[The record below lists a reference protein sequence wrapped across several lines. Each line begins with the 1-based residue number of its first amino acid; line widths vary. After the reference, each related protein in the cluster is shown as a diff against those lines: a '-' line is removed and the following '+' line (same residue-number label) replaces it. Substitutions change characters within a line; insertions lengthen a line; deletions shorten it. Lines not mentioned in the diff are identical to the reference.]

1 MAGLQGSGP
10 REYRGPSSTGG
21 KCSEEGSAWSLA
33 QAAPQDLKG
42 WGTLLGRVRKARR
55 PWQAGL
61 PFSPLIVRAR
71 ERSPV
76 SSLTP
81 TQLLPTMCPSPR
93 GGSAH
98 GLTDLACVL
107 SCASAKSYIALDDF
121 VEITK
126 KYAKGI
132 IPTDLFL
139 QDDDDDEVAGKS
151 PEDLPLRLKVS
162 PWPGPP
168 ACPGAPQEAVG
179 GRPRPAGNLQ
189 GSVACPGEACAA
201 RSST

>member
-1 MAGLQGSGP
+1 MEPGSGSP
-10 REYRGPSSTGG
+10 PGLEGRGDTSG
-21 KCSEEGSAWSLA
+21 EGWWV
-33 QAAPQDLKG
+33 P
-42 WGTLLGRVRKARR
+42 KARR
-55 PWQAGL
+55 PRQSGL
-61 PFSPLIVRAR
+61 PFSPLIVRAQ
-71 ERSPV
+71 EGLPV

-81 TQLLPTMCPSPR
+81 TQLLPTTCPSPR

-132 IPTDLFL
+132 IPADLFL

-168 ACPGAPQEAVG
+168 ARPGAPQEAVG

-189 GSVACPGEACAA
+189 GCVACPGEACAA

>member
-1 MAGLQGSGP
+1 MEPGSGSP
-10 REYRGPSSTGG
+10 PGL
-21 KCSEEGSAWSLA
+21 EG
-33 QAAPQDLKG
+33 
-42 WGTLLGRVRKARR
+42 LGDTSGEGRWVRKARR

-189 GSVACPGEACAA
+189 GCVACPGEACAA